1 MRPLSARER
10 RLVAIGILLAALALV
25 YFVVIGPFIG
35 GFIDRADQKKTL
47 AQTYERNQ
55 RAMALIPMWRKAAET
70 QRRGAQRFVLSANS
84 EQLAIEALKEKIARI
99 AIDEGYQVTAM
110 QDLQTD
116 APTGEARVRADLQLS
131 LPQLTDSL
139 KRLETEGPYVVEYL
153 SVSADRALATG
164 RSSRLVVRLEVGAP
178 WRAAR
183 SRPS

>member
-99 AIDEGYQVTAM
+99 AIDEG
-110 QDLQTD
+110 
-116 APTGEARVRADLQLS
+116 
-131 LPQLTDSL
+131 
-139 KRLETEGPYVVEYL
+139 
-153 SVSADRALATG
+153 
-164 RSSRLVVRLEVGAP
+164 
-178 WRAAR
+178 
-183 SRPS
+183 